1 MNNGQH
7 VNKTSGLQTETWTE
21 VKTLAAL
28 RVFGYNHVIKILN
41 AFEFRR
47 ILVIITCLHYITV
60 MCAACD
66 FLWE

>member
-1 MNNGQH
+1 MKNGRH

-28 RVFGYNHVIKILN
+28 QVFGYNHVIKILN

-47 ILVIITCLHYITV
+47 ILVIITCLHST
-60 MCAACD
+60 
-66 FLWE
+66 